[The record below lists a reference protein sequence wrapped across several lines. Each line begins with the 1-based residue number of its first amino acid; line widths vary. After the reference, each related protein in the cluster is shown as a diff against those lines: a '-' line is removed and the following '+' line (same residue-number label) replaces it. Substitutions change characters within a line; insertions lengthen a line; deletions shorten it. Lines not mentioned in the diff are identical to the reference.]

1 MTTRTRLARW
11 LGPGRLRDLL
21 HLGDP
26 TWRLALSLAVG
37 VFISFTPFYGLQTL
51 LAIGVAVVARLNR
64 AATVAGAWL
73 NLPWFAPLVY
83 AGALHFGTL
92 LVPDPSGTRGAWLTQ
107 MLTRPESLSWRDL
120 PILLDHV
127 SLPLLVG
134 TSVLGVAA
142 GVVTFALAFCLIA
155 RHRGPRGAYPPPP
168 PPGYHDGQSAPLAGR
183 AVPSKEPRT

>member
-1 MTTRTRLARW
+1 V
-11 LGPGRLRDLL
+11 L
-21 HLGDP
+21 HLDDP

-51 LAIGVAVVARLNR
+51 LAVGVAVPCRLNR

-83 AGALHFGTL
+83 ASALRFGTL
-92 LVPDPSGTRGAWLTQ
+92 LVPDPSGTRGVWLTQ
-107 MLTRPESLSWRDL
+107 MLTRPDSLAWSDL

-134 TSVLGVAA
+134 TSVLGSLA
-142 GVVTFALAFCLIA
+142 GVITYVVAYRLIA
-155 RHRGPRGAYPPPP
+155 RRRASPGPPAPPGPTGYHGTRGA
-168 PPGYHDGQSAPLAGR
+168 PLTGR
-183 AVPSKEPRT
+183 AIPTKEPRA